1 MTQHT
6 SWLLFCITAFAISF
20 LLTAGF
26 MRPLLKLC
34 RRKSLY
40 DLPGERKVHSNNIPR
55 LGGVLF
61 IPAMLLGVTCTLLLG
76 MVNHLAVI
84 PPLGLKG
91 FLIVIGMFLLYLI
104 GLLDDLFGMKASVKF
119 LIQIGVSVFL
129 PFCDLYIHNLY
140 GLFGLFEIP
149 FWAGFPLTVFI
160 SLLIVN
166 AINLIDGIDGLA
178 SSLSMVAIVVFGI
191 LFFRHELFY
200 YSLYCAALT
209 GTVLGFFLYNMFGN
223 AERGTK
229 IFMGDTGSLTLGY
242 ALTFLAVRYF
252 MTCTATEIHRMH
264 PTALLVPLS
273 LLAVP
278 CFDLVRVSLMRLYH
292 RKPIFG
298 ADKTHIHHK
307 CLRAGLSMRFS
318 LGIIVALQL
327 SLCGLNG
334 MMVMADFSA
343 PMIILA
349 DILYFI
355 AFNLFLD
362 WRIAHAEK
370 AG

>member
-1 MTQHT
+1 MLHT
-6 SWLLFCITAFAISF
+6 SWLLFCATAFAISF
-20 LLTAGF
+20 LLTVGF
-26 MRPLLKLC
+26 MRPLLKIC
-34 RRKSLY
+34 RRKGLY
-40 DLPGERKVHSNNIPR
+40 DLPSERKIHANHIPR

-61 IPAMLLGVTCTLLLG
+61 IPAMLLGVTCTILLG
-76 MVNHLAVI
+76 MANSLSAI

-91 FLIVIGMFLLYLI
+91 FLIVIGMFLLYII

-119 LIQIGVSVFL
+119 LIQIGVSLFL
-129 PFCDLYIHNLY
+129 PFCGLYIHNLY

-178 SSLSMVAIVVFGI
+178 FSLSIVAIVVFGI
-191 LFFRHELFY
+191 LFFRHELYY

-223 AERGTK
+223 AQHGTK
-229 IFMGDTGSLTLGY
+229 TFMGDTGSLTLGY

-298 ADKTHIHHK
+298 ADKSHIHHK
-307 CLRAGLSMRFS
+307 CLRAGCTMRQALF
-318 LGIIVALQL
+318 LIVALQL
-327 SLCGLNG
+327 VLCVTNG
-334 MMVMADFSA
+334 AMVLADWTA
-343 PMIILA
+343 PMIIMA
-349 DILYFI
+349 DILLFVL
-355 AFNLFLD
+355 FNLLLD
-362 WRIAHAEK
+362 WRIAHAE
-370 AG
+370 AAS